1 MQVRLLILP
10 FHHYISVSNLF
21 LFQSLTF
28 SDKNTGCIDK
38 NCNGIVIEVSPI
50 LLEHQIIPLM
60 YNNQPIDCQESLN
73 IIEERSKLP
82 RKNFPG
88 LTYQRE
94 QALTPDSNDTIMDA
108 NDGSTVC

>member
-1 MQVRLLILP
+1 
-10 FHHYISVSNLF
+10 LF
-21 LFQSLTF
+21 LFQNFTF

-38 NCNGIVIEVSPI
+38 NCDEIEVSPI
-50 LLEHQIIPLM
+50 PLEHQIISLM
-60 YNNQPIDCQESLN
+60 YKGQPIDRQESLN

-94 QALTPDSNDTIMDA
+94 QSPTPGSNDLQ
-108 NDGSTVC
+108 NNNGSQ